1 MATLDENAKSV
12 LQKFTDSNGKLIAT
26 EDMSDELKEAINY
39 INENNI
45 DFNNID
51 LEEEP
56 LLPDEELDSE
66 EDMNIENDDDRF
78 ENNLEELEL
87 YDESELAEELDDTD
101 VEDLGKFL

>member
-1 MATLDENAKSV
+1 MATLDERAKSV

-51 LEEEP
+51 LDEEP
-56 LLPDEELDSE
+56 LLPDEEQESK
-66 EDMNIENDDDRF
+66 EDMDTETDSDSLDD
-78 ENNLEELEL
+78 ELEELEP
-87 YDESELAEELDDTD
+87 YDESELAEELDDTE